1 MFAVTNA
8 DFKECFNYFFA
19 LIVVA
24 FLMVLAVTMLYDIF
38 LLEVYLFIFVLL
50 GILLLMAIYVGRKI
64 D

>member
-8 DFKECFNYFFA
+8 DLKECFNYFFA

-38 LLEVYLFIFVLL
+38 LLEVYLFIYVLL

>member
-8 DFKECFNYFFA
+8 DLKECFNYFFA

>member
-8 DFKECFNYFFA
+8 DLKECFNYFFA

-38 LLEVYLFIFVLL
+38 LLEVFFFFVLL

>member
-8 DFKECFNYFFA
+8 DLKECFNYFFA

-38 LLEVYLFIFVLL
+38 LLEVCLFIYLL
-50 GILLLMAIYVGRKI
+50 YYLAFCC
-64 D
+64 